1 MSRWFAKVN
10 SIVTNARELRC
21 WHNHGR
27 TSSKDQMARSPVSS
41 FTRGSVL
48 VADQATA
55 QEFDILVLGGGS
67 GGYATALRAV
77 QLGFTVG
84 LVEKAKLGGT
94 CLHNGCIPTKA
105 LLHSAELADHARDS
119 AKYGV
124 NVTLDS
130 IDMSAVNAYKD
141 GIIAGKF
148 KGLQG
153 LIKSKGITV
162 IEGEGKLQGNN
173 TVVVNGTSYTGKNIV
188 LATGSYSRSLPG
200 LEIGGKVITS
210 DQALTMD
217 YIPKSAIVLGGGVI
231 GVEFASVWKSFGVDV
246 TIIEGLPSLVP
257 NEDASIVK
265 NLERAFKKRGIKF
278 TTGIF
283 FQGVEQNDDGVKVTL
298 VDGQTF
304 EADLLLV
311 AVGRGPVTA
320 NLGYEEAGITID
332 RGFVITNERL
342 HTGVGNIYAVGD
354 IVPGVQLA
362 HRGYQQGIFVAEE
375 IAGLN
380 PAIVEDINIPKVT
393 YCEPEIAT
401 VGYTEKAAKEKFGDD
416 QVQTQEYNLAGNG
429 KSSILGTGGIV
440 KLVRQKDGPVVGIHM
455 IGSRMGEQIGE
466 AQLIV
471 NWEAYPEDVAQLV
484 HAHPT
489 QNESLGEAHLALAGK
504 ALHG

>member
-1 MSRWFAKVN
+1 M
-10 SIVTNARELRC
+10 
-21 WHNHGR
+21 
-27 TSSKDQMARSPVSS
+27 
-41 FTRGSVL
+41 
-48 VADQATA
+48 ADQATA

-67 GGYATALRAV
+67 GGYAAALRAV
-77 QLGFTVG
+77 QLGLTVG

-124 NVTLDS
+124 NVTLDG
-130 IDMSAVNAYKD
+130 IDINAVNAYKD

-162 IEGEGKLQGNN
+162 IEGEGKLQGAD
-173 TVVVNGTSYTGKNIV
+173 TVVVNGTAYKGKNIV
-188 LATGSYSRSLPG
+188 LATGSYSRTLPG

-217 YIPKSAIVLGGGVI
+217 SIPKSAIILGGGVI

-246 TIIEGLPSLVP
+246 TIVEGLPSLVP
-257 NEDASIVK
+257 NEDATIVK
-265 NLERAFKKRGIKF
+265 NFERAFKKRGIKF
-278 TTGIF
+278 STGVF
-283 FQGVEQNDDGVKVTL
+283 FQGVEQNNDGVKVTL
-298 VDGQTF
+298 VDGKTF

-320 NLGYEEAGITID
+320 NLGYEEAGVTID

-375 IAGLN
+375 IAGLK
-380 PAIVEDINIPKVT
+380 PVVVEDINIPKVT
-393 YCEPEIAT
+393 YSDPEIAT
-401 VGYTEKAAKEKFGDD
+401 VGYTEKAAKEKFGED

-429 KSSILGTGGIV
+429 KSSILGTSGLV
-440 KLVRQKDGPVVGIHM
+440 KLVRQKDGPVVGVHM
-455 IGSRMGEQIGE
+455 IGARMGEQVGE

-504 ALHG
+504 PLHG

>member
-1 MSRWFAKVN
+1 M
-10 SIVTNARELRC
+10 
-21 WHNHGR
+21 
-27 TSSKDQMARSPVSS
+27 
-41 FTRGSVL
+41 
-48 VADQATA
+48 ADQATA

-77 QLGFTVG
+77 QLGLTVG
-84 LVEKAKLGGT
+84 LIEKAKLGGT

-130 IDMSAVNAYKD
+130 IDINAVNAYKD
-141 GIIAGKF
+141 GIVAGKF

-162 IEGEGKLQGNN
+162 IEGEGKLQG
-173 TVVVNGTSYTGKNIV
+173 TDTIVVNGTAYKGKNIV
-188 LATGSYSRSLPG
+188 LATGSYSRTLPG

-210 DQALTMD
+210 DEALTMD
-217 YIPKSAIVLGGGVI
+217 YIPKSAIILGGGVI

-246 TIIEGLPSLVP
+246 TIVEGLPSLVP
-257 NEDASIVK
+257 NEDATIVK
-265 NLERAFKKRGIKF
+265 SFERAFKKRGIKF
-278 TTGIF
+278 STGIF
-283 FQGVEQNDDGVKVTL
+283 FQGVEQNNDGVKVTL
-298 VDGQTF
+298 VDGKTF

-320 NLGYEEAGITID
+320 NLGYEEAGVTID

-342 HTGVGNIYAVGD
+342 HTGVGNIYALGD

-375 IAGLN
+375 IAGLK
-380 PAIVEDINIPKVT
+380 PVVVEDINIPKVT
-393 YCEPEIAT
+393 YSEPEIAT
-401 VGYTEKAAKEKFGDD
+401 VGYTEKAAKAKFGDD
-416 QVQTQEYNLAGNG
+416 QVETQEYNLAGNG
-429 KSSILGTGGIV
+429 KSSILGTSGLV
-440 KLVRQKDGPVVGIHM
+440 KLVRQKDGPVIGVHM
-455 IGSRMGEQIGE
+455 IGARMGEQIGE

-471 NWEAYPEDVAQLV
+471 NWEAYPEDVAALV

-504 ALHG
+504 PLHG

>member
-1 MSRWFAKVN
+1 M
-10 SIVTNARELRC
+10 
-21 WHNHGR
+21 
-27 TSSKDQMARSPVSS
+27 
-41 FTRGSVL
+41 
-48 VADQATA
+48 ADQATA

-173 TVVVNGTSYTGKNIV
+173 TIVVNGTAYTGKNIV

-210 DQALTMD
+210 DEALTMD

-278 TTGIF
+278 STGIF

-298 VDGQTF
+298 VDGKTF

-320 NLGYEEAGITID
+320 NLGFEEAGVTID

-380 PAIVEDINIPKVT
+380 PAIVEDVNIPKVT
-393 YCEPEIAT
+393 FCEPEIAT

-416 QVQTQEYNLAGNG
+416 QVETQEYNLAGNG

-489 QNESLGEAHLALAGK
+489 QNETLGEAHLALAGK
-504 ALHG
+504 PLHG

>member
-1 MSRWFAKVN
+1 
-10 SIVTNARELRC
+10 
-21 WHNHGR
+21 
-27 TSSKDQMARSPVSS
+27 
-41 FTRGSVL
+41 
-48 VADQATA
+48 VADSAAA

-84 LVEKAKLGGT
+84 LIEKGKLGGT

-105 LLHSAELADHARDS
+105 LLHSAELADHARDAS
-119 AKYGV
+119 KYGV

-153 LIKSKGITV
+153 LIKSKKNITV
-162 IEGEGKLQGNN
+162 IEGEGKL
-173 TVVVNGTSYTGKNIV
+173 TAPDTITVNGTAYKGKNIV
-188 LATGSYSRSLPG
+188 LATGSYSRTLPG
-200 LEIGGKVITS
+200 LEIGGRVITS

-217 YIPKSAIVLGGGVI
+217 TIPKSAIILGGGVI

-246 TIIEGLPSLVP
+246 TIVEGLPSLVP
-257 NEDASIVK
+257 NEDATIIK
-265 NLERAFKKRGIKF
+265 NLERAFKKRGINF
-278 TTGIF
+278 STGIF
-283 FQGVEQNDDGVKVTL
+283 FQGVEQNNDGVKVTL
-298 VDGQTF
+298 VDGKTF
-304 EADLLLV
+304 EAELLLV

-342 HTGVGNIYAVGD
+342 HTGVGNIYALGD

-362 HRGYQQGIFVAEE
+362 HRGYQQGIFIAEE
-375 IAGLN
+375 IAGLK
-380 PAIVEDINIPKVT
+380 PVVVEDVNIPKVT
-393 YCEPEIAT
+393 YCDPEIAS
-401 VGYTEKAAKEKFGDD
+401 VGLSEKAAKAKYGDD
-416 QVQTQEYNLAGNG
+416 QVQVQEYNLAGNG
-429 KSSILGTGGIV
+429 KSSILGTAGVV
-440 KLVRQKDGPVVGIHM
+440 KYVREKDGPIVGVHM
-455 IGSRMGEQIGE
+455 IGGRMGEQIGE

-471 NWEAYPEDVAQLV
+471 NWEAYPEDVAALV

-489 QNESLGEAHLALAGK
+489 QNESLGETALALAGK
-504 ALHG
+504 PLHG

>member
-1 MSRWFAKVN
+1 M
-10 SIVTNARELRC
+10 
-21 WHNHGR
+21 
-27 TSSKDQMARSPVSS
+27 
-41 FTRGSVL
+41 
-48 VADQATA
+48 ADQATA

-130 IDMSAVNAYKD
+130 IDMPAVNAYKD
-141 GIIAGKF
+141 GIIAGKY

-173 TVVVNGTSYTGKNIV
+173 TVVVNGTPYTGKNIV

-455 IGSRMGEQIGE
+455 IGSRIGEQIGE

-489 QNESLGEAHLALAGK
+489 QNEALGEAHLALAGK